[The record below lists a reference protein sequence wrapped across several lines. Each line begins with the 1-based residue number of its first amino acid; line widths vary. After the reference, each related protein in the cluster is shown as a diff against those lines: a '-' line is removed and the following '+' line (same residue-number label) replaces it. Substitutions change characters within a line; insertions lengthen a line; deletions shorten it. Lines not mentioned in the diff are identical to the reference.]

1 MTWDEIEVVGV
12 PPSPRSDHA
21 ADVHVER
28 YLLIFGGGSH
38 ATRYN
43 DLHVLDLQTM
53 EWSHPTQ
60 QGEIPTPRAGHA
72 GVTVGE
78 NWFVVGGGDNKSG
91 ASETVV
97 LNMSTLAWSA
107 VTSFQGRV
115 SVASEGLSLVVSSND
130 GEDVL
135 VSFGGYNGRYNNEP
149 QGNSHTAGGSGSG
162 SGSKKGVPDV
172 TVAPE
177 AKGSQSPSV
186 DSAFGVSN
194 SVPDVLQ
201 EALSNLSVLKAA
213 TAKKTGPSSK
223 KNVHEELVT
232 SEARGPQSPFLGS
245 TSDVNS
251 QAATY
256 NVRQHVEAENMN
268 RNVLAASTAGRQV
281 DSGNTGIAPVDLN
294 SSTNMNKVPLSSTVP
309 VSVDK
314 GKTSIDDSVAGKGE
328 RVTVSVDKGKASIDD
343 SFTALVAIAIGT
355 YIVEFDALT
364 GSKISALD
372 IGAPVVRMSY
382 SPTSGHTVIAI
393 LQDCTIRSC
402 DFDLEQTCVLHS
414 HEKKTEQI
422 SSDAEVH
429 MALTSLQHVVFF
441 LGSLRE

>member
-1 MTWDEIEVVGV
+1 MTWDEIDAVGV
-12 PPSPRSDHA
+12 APSPRSDHA
-21 ADVHVER
+21 AVVHVER

-53 EWSHPTQ
+53 EWPRPTQ
-60 QGEIPTPRAGHA
+60 QGEIPTPRTGHA

-78 NWFVVGGGDNKSG
+78 NWFIVGGGDNKSG

-107 VTSFQGRV
+107 VTFVQGRV
-115 SVASEGLSLVVSSND
+115 SIASEGLSLVVSSND

-135 VSFGGYNGRYNNEP
+135 VSFEGYNGRYNNEVYVLKPNPKSTLQSKINENSIPDSVSAP
-149 QGNSHTAGGSGSG
+149 QGNSHTAGGSG

-186 DSAFGVSN
+186 DSASGVSN

-213 TAKKTGPSSK
+213 TAKKIGPSSK

-245 TSDVNS
+245 ASDVNS
-251 QAATY
+251 QAAAY
-256 NVRQHVEAENMN
+256 NAWQHVEAENMN
-268 RNVLAASTAGRQV
+268 KNALAASTADRQV

-294 SSTNMNKVPLSSTVP
+294 SSTNMNKVPLSSAVP

-328 RVTVSVDKGKASIDD
+328 RVIVSVDKGKASIDD
-343 SFTALVAIAIGT
+343 SFAGKHERCVTSMNSSVPSILIKLLLLSPL
-355 YIVEFDALT
+355 E
-364 GSKISALD
+364 
-372 IGAPVVRMSY
+372 
-382 SPTSGHTVIAI
+382 PTSSNLMH
-393 LQDCTIRSC
+393 
-402 DFDLEQTCVLHS
+402 
-414 HEKKTEQI
+414 
-422 SSDAEVH
+422 
-429 MALTSLQHVVFF
+429 
-441 LGSLRE
+441 